1 MAKNKTIFVCGDCG
15 HENPGWLGKCPGCGA
30 WNTFVE
36 ELFVKE
42 ASGAKG
48 APSQGAAVP
57 IRLSEVQGENMKRL
71 CTGYSELDRVLGG
84 GIVPGSVVLLGGDPG
99 IGKSTLLLQAGHFL
113 SAAGQK
119 VLYIA
124 GEESPA
130 QIRMR
135 AQRIGAGGDCYI
147 LAENNLDAME
157 SSMAKLEPDI
167 IIADSVQT
175 LYRPAFSSSPGSV
188 GQVRESAAFLLR
200 VAKTSGAAVFLVGH
214 VTKEGGLAGPRVLEH
229 MVDTVLYFEG
239 ERNHSFRILRAAKNR
254 FGSTNEIGIFEMRE
268 DGMAQVEDASAVLLA
283 GRAQN
288 TPGTA
293 VVCSMEGSR
302 PLLVE
307 LQALISKTV
316 FGMPRRNATGLD
328 YNRMI
333 LLMAVLEKKVGMSL
347 YNQDGYLNV
356 VGGIKLSEPA
366 ADLGIVMSIASSY
379 RNIPLPGDAVL
390 MGEVG
395 LSGEV
400 RPIGRIEQRIAECAK
415 LGFKRCMIPAGNQ
428 KGLKDM
434 GVDLIG
440 VSNLG
445 AAMDYLL

>member
-1 MAKNKTIFVCGDCG
+1 MAKSKTIFVCGECG
-15 HENPGWLGKCPGCGA
+15 HESSRWLGKCPGCGS

-36 ELFVKE
+36 ETLPEKTPGNRGVF
-42 ASGAKG
+42 S
-48 APSQGAAVP
+48 SAAVP
-57 IRLSEVQGENMKRL
+57 VRLSQVSGGDLRRIS
-71 CTGYSELDRVLGG
+71 TGYSELDRVLGG

-113 SAAGQK
+113 SQSGQK

-147 LAENNLDAME
+147 LAENNLDAMQQSIE
-157 SSMAKLEPDI
+157 ELAPDV

-175 LYRPAFSSSPGSV
+175 LYRPELSSSPGSV

-200 VAKTSGAAVFLVGH
+200 IAKTSGAAVFLVGH

-239 ERNHSFRILRAAKNR
+239 ERSHSFRILRSVKNR

-283 GRAQN
+283 GRAQD

-307 LQALISKTV
+307 MQALISQSV

-379 RNIPLPGDAVL
+379 RNLPLPGDTVL
-390 MGEVG
+390 IGEVG

-400 RPIGRIEQRIAECAK
+400 RPVGRMEQRIAECAK
-415 LGFKRCMIPAGNQ
+415 MGFSCCVIPEGNRR
-428 KGLKDM
+428 GLKDM
-434 GVDLIG
+434 GLKIVG

-445 AAMDYLL
+445 AALDYLL